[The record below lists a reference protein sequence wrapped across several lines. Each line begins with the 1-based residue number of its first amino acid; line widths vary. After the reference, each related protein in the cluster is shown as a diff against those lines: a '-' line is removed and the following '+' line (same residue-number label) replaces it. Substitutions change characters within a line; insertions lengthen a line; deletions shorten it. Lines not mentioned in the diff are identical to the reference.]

1 MSRISRNIFAFAVIF
16 ASSVQKDA
24 AAFSPTVTSTL
35 SSKPS
40 IPAKSSAQR
49 AVSSSLAVSNS
60 INLCDDRD
68 YVQILEDK
76 LIHFSKIDDDDVR
89 RNDFEAFVTGR
100 LQEELAFTNA
110 AAKST
115 VERLK
120 LKSLDFVKA
129 MDKTILKLGQSAQDQ
144 GWESHVTSGFQPVPK
159 GGNDIWPYVDMLIQ
173 FKLLISNMERM
184 SHKKPI
190 AAKSNGCKCTGCP
203 GLNSCKDGKNKKEM
217 PNL

>member
-1 MSRISRNIFAFAVIF
+1 MSHISRVLLASIIVCTTNFQDALGFAPTATPVVI
-16 ASSVQKDA
+16 SRPQ
-24 AAFSPTVTSTL
+24 
-35 SSKPS
+35 
-40 IPAKSSAQR
+40 
-49 AVSSSLAVSNS
+49 SSLAVSNALN
-60 INLCDDRD
+60 ICDDLD
-68 YVQILEDK
+68 YVRSLEDK
-76 LIHFSKIDDDDVR
+76 LIHFSKIDDDDIR

-120 LKSLDFVKA
+120 LKSLDFVQA
-129 MDKTILKLGQSAQDQ
+129 MDKSILKLGQSAQDQ

-184 SHKKPI
+184 ANKRTPVP
-190 AAKSNGCKCTGCP
+190 AAAGNGCKCAGCP
-203 GLNSCKDGKNKKEM
+203 GLGSCKNGKKNKRK
-217 PNL
+217 P

>member
-1 MSRISRNIFAFAVIF
+1 MSRISRVLLTSVILFSAGVEDALGFA
-16 ASSVQKDA
+16 
-24 AAFSPTVTSTL
+24 PTSFRT
-35 SSKPS
+35 
-40 IPAKSSAQR
+40 
-49 AVSSSLAVSNS
+49 SSSSTSRPQSSLSVSNVLS
-60 INLCDDRD
+60 LCDDVD
-68 YVQILEDK
+68 YVRRLEDK

-129 MDKTILKLGQSAQDQ
+129 MDKSILKLGQSAQDQ

-184 SHKKPI
+184 SHKRTP
-190 AAKSNGCKCTGCP
+190 AHAPTPASNACKCPECP
-203 GLNSCKDGKNKKEM
+203 GLGSCKDGKKNKRT
-217 PNL
+217 P